1 MKKML
6 VVFLAFTFQ
15 VSFVNAEANLDKL
28 SAFQVTGTSLDL
40 PKIEQ
45 GGEKADAIKNT
56 LSKINL
62 PPGFKIDLYAIVPDA
77 REMAVGPTT
86 GTVFVGT
93 RKNKVWS
100 VSDRDKNRV
109 ADEVAEFTPSLKFT
123 VPNGVAFSPDGFLYV
138 CEHNRILVFPAAEYF
153 YEGPDTAAFIVVGQG
168 DLIPVSEESYNHGA
182 RVCKI
187 GPDGKLYVSL
197 GQPYNVSPQEKIAL
211 YDETGIGG
219 ILKMDTNGQNREV
232 YVLGARNP
240 GGMDFNPTTGDLW
253 WNDNQVDGMGDTIPP
268 GETNIAT
275 ESGQHF
281 GFPWFGGGQ
290 TRTNEYKDDTPPAG
304 IVHPVMEHD
313 AHAADMGAVFYTGK
327 MFPKAYQEG
336 YFWAQHGSWNRT
348 DPVGARVM
356 WVPTKDGQPVGDPK
370 PFAEGWM
377 TETGEYLGRPISVAQ
392 LKDGSLLI
400 SDDTTGAIY
409 RVSYGE

>member
-1 MKKML
+1 M
-6 VVFLAFTFQ
+6 
-15 VSFVNAEANLDKL
+15 VSN
-28 SAFQVTGTSLDL
+28 
-40 PKIEQ
+40 
-45 GGEKADAIKNT
+45 
-56 LSKINL
+56 
-62 PPGFKIDLYAIVPDA
+62 
-77 REMAVGPTT
+77 
-86 GTVFVGT
+86 
-93 RKNKVWS
+93 
-100 VSDRDKNRV
+100 DRDKNRV

-138 CEHNRILVFPAAEYF
+138 CEHNRILVFQLLNTFWRSRHSCFHRSWTRWFNPCF
-153 YEGPDTAAFIVVGQG
+153 RR
-168 DLIPVSEESYNHGA
+168 SYNHGA

-240 GGMDFNPTTGDLW
+240 GGMDLINYRWSLVEWQPGW
-253 WNDNQVDGMGDTIPP
+253 WLGDTIPP

-290 TRTNEYKDDTPPAG
+290 TRTNEYKDDTPPSG

-313 AHAADMGAVFYTGK
+313 AHAADMGAVFYTEK
-327 MFPKAYQEG
+327 CSQSYQEG
-336 YFWAQHGSWNRT
+336 YFWRSM
-348 DPVGARVM
+348 V
-356 WVPTKDGQPVGDPK
+356 
-370 PFAEGWM
+370 
-377 TETGEYLGRPISVAQ
+377 LGIE
-392 LKDGSLLI
+392 LI
-400 SDDTTGAIY
+400 L
-409 RVSYGE
+409 